1 MADNAAMLKVLQ
13 TPNATGK
20 AANLQTPQTRREAV
34 ELWTDKEVCEFLACE
49 PRTLRLWRNTR
60 GFPFIRITS
69 KVLRYR
75 RPDVE
80 KWLDSRRV
88 QIRGN

>member
-1 MADNAAMLKVLQ
+1 MTKVLQ
-13 TPNATGK
+13 SPTATAPVADLTPTTPAQ
-20 AANLQTPQTRREAV
+20 AA
-34 ELWTDKEVCEFLACE
+34 LWTDKEVCEFLSCE
-49 PRTLRLWRNTR
+49 PRTLRLWRRSR
-60 GFPFIRITS
+60 GLPFLRITS

-80 KWLDSRRV
+80 RWLDSRRV